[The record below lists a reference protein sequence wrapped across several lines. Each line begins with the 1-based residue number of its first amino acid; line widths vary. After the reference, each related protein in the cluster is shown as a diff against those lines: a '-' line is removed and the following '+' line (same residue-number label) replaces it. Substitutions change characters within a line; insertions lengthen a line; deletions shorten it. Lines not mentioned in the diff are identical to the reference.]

1 MSEDLKTEIELV
13 KRDINQLNLV
23 MGKLDITID
32 KLSEVATS
40 INRMLAVQEN
50 RIDTQDRQLDKNVEI
65 IHDRIEKHRSETS
78 DGIEKSHQLIMDE
91 IRKLR
96 EEQQAHHVAVSD
108 RLNRL
113 EQWRWIMIGG
123 AMVVGYL
130 ISAMPIQKLFG

>member
-78 DGIEKSHQLIMDE
+78 DGIEKSHQLIMEE
-91 IRKLR
+91 IKKLR
-96 EEQQAHHVAVSD
+96 DEQQIHHTVVSE
-108 RLNRL
+108 RLNKL

-130 ISAMPIQKLFG
+130 ISAMPIMKLFG

>member
-78 DGIEKSHQLIMDE
+78 DGIEKSHQLIMEE
-91 IRKLR
+91 IKKLR

>member
-78 DGIEKSHQLIMDE
+78 DGIEKSHRLIMDE
-91 IRKLR
+91 IKKLR
-96 EEQQAHHVAVSD
+96 EEQQTHHILVSE
-108 RLNRL
+108 RLTKL

-130 ISAMPIQKLFG
+130 ISAMPIMKLFG

>member
-65 IHDRIEKHRSETS
+65 IHDRIEKHRLETS
-78 DGIEKSHQLIMDE
+78 DGIEKSHQLIMEE
-91 IRKLR
+91 IKKLR
-96 EEQQAHHVAVSD
+96 DEQQIHHTLVSE
-108 RLNRL
+108 RLNKL

-130 ISAMPIQKLFG
+130 ISAMPIMKLFG

>member
-78 DGIEKSHQLIMDE
+78 DGIEKSHQLIMEE
-91 IRKLR
+91 IKKLR

-130 ISAMPIQKLFG
+130 ISAMPVLKLFG

>member
-1 MSEDLKTEIELV
+1 MEDLKTEIELV

-65 IHDRIEKHRSETS
+65 IHDRIEKHRLETS

-91 IRKLR
+91 IKKLR
-96 EEQQAHHVAVSD
+96 DEQQMHHKLVSE
-108 RLNRL
+108 RLNKL

-130 ISAMPIQKLFG
+130 ISAMPIVKLFG